1 MLEIPGTTSYSKE
14 NRIEARDAA
23 KCDQMP
29 AMQRRGSGDL
39 VEPAK
44 KKEEGGPGARG
55 LGQTGGQLGQPGWR
69 EWGVARPTMGT
80 FQNVDWCDVGGLCRL
95 PVVSLSCSSRVANPA
110 GCKSC
115 KSGSRTTVWHADG
128 YANGMRRKKKGYAP
142 GPNTI
147 LQHRDSFLTALV
159 RSCVGRYHS
168 LPPPP
173 PPPRPSPAVFY
184 CRCFLL
190 LSPSLLQRPLFPFG
204 RGLEQLLLQNDVE
217 LPGEKAQWGY
227 AGYTEAPGCEEE
239 EGVGGAGGGQG
250 LAESGPS
257 CIPQNPII
265 TPSVRGSDRQDG
277 ACRRVASTVASLGV
291 CPVLLPSGRPK
302 KKGPGSDRRRHAV
315 KKVLA

>member
-55 LGQTGGQLGQPGWR
+55 LGQTGGQLGQLGQPGGR
-69 EWGVARPTMGT
+69 EWGGGARPTMGT
-80 FQNVDWCDVGGLCRL
+80 FQNVDWCDVVGLCSL

-128 YANGMRRKKKGYAP
+128 YANGTRKKGYAP
-142 GPNTI
+142 GPNAT

-168 LPPPP
+168 LPP
-173 PPPRPSPAVFY
+173 
-184 CRCFLL
+184 LL
-190 LSPSLLQRPLFPFG
+190 L
-204 RGLEQLLLQNDVE
+204 LLLA
-217 LPGEKAQWGY
+217 LP
-227 AGYTEAPGCEEE
+227 
-239 EGVGGAGGGQG
+239 
-250 LAESGPS
+250 
-257 CIPQNPII
+257 
-265 TPSVRGSDRQDG
+265 
-277 ACRRVASTVASLGV
+277 
-291 CPVLLPSGRPK
+291 LPSFAADVSCCCRHHCC
-302 KKGPGSDRRRHAV
+302 SDHCSCSAEGIV
-315 KKVLA
+315 FCPAAAATAAAE